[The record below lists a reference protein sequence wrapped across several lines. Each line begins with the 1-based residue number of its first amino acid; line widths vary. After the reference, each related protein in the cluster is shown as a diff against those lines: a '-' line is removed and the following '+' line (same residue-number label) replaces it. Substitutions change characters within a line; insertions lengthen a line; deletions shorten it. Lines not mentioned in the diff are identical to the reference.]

1 MKVTGHFSNGDP
13 SRSSCVLATVSRYK
27 PHWPIISAILATM
40 AGVLCF
46 RHFIS
51 LDGPMHLLHAS
62 QTWEAWQG
70 VVRSVEGVYP
80 EVGKPHLGDL
90 LLIPLVRLLPVFMAH
105 KVFAVFSLLIVYTGA
120 LCLSLAYGS
129 RVGPGWLLILPVA
142 FGFPLLLGLFHFVI
156 TCGLVLWCS
165 AWWIRRNELRWR
177 DLLFLGTC
185 IAICQFGHRMG
196 GALLVGVV
204 GMHELTGSLIKPSV
218 SAQRWSFMPKWIR
231 WITVAAVVIGSTL
244 MIHGSDLKTEVLS
257 PDAHDPILEF
267 VRMRSLLLLDSVAE
281 IPFLVGSGLLFLFGI
296 VLAIWGR
303 WRSMRSI
310 QPSDAL
316 LLLAMALVIVS
327 IGFRTPKTELLYL
340 AERTQW
346 LALLLLAIWL
356 GLQPMPRRM
365 AWVLGIGIIGLHAT
379 RMLYIERRM
388 AICEQHD
395 RSMLDA
401 ARHFSRNSFAVPV
414 GFDEDWLSRHR
425 TAYTAIAHSGIV
437 FSSRDHV
444 LWGGISYPYWA
455 QSGFQF
461 HAENDW
467 NWMTAHIQSGRSPHI
482 AQVLVMGTWPEEN
495 DASRVN
501 LSSTLHEYF
510 TRTFHD
516 GYVEVWTAK

>member
-1 MKVTGHFSNGDP
+1 
-13 SRSSCVLATVSRYK
+13 
-27 PHWPIISAILATM
+27 
-40 AGVLCF
+40 
-46 RHFIS
+46 
-51 LDGPMHLLHAS
+51 
-62 QTWEAWQG
+62 
-70 VVRSVEGVYP
+70 
-80 EVGKPHLGDL
+80 
-90 LLIPLVRLLPVFMAH
+90 
-105 KVFAVFSLLIVYTGA
+105 
-120 LCLSLAYGS
+120 
-129 RVGPGWLLILPVA
+129 
-142 FGFPLLLGLFHFVI
+142 
-156 TCGLVLWCS
+156 
-165 AWWIRRNELRWR
+165 
-177 DLLFLGTC
+177 
-185 IAICQFGHRMG
+185 
-196 GALLVGVV
+196 
-204 GMHELTGSLIKPSV
+204 
-218 SAQRWSFMPKWIR
+218 
-231 WITVAAVVIGSTL
+231 
-244 MIHGSDLKTEVLS
+244 
-257 PDAHDPILEF
+257 
-267 VRMRSLLLLDSVAE
+267 VAE
-281 IPFLVGSGLLFLFGI
+281 IPFLIGSGLLFLFGI

-316 LLLAMALVIVS
+316 LLLAMAFVFVS
-327 IGFRTPKTELLYL
+327 IGVRTPKTELLYL

-346 LALLLLAIWL
+346 LALVLVAIWL

-365 AWVLGIGIIGLHAT
+365 AWVLGIGIVGLHAT

-388 AICEQHD
+388 AVCEQHD
-395 RSMLDA
+395 RSMLDV
-401 ARHFSRNSFAVPV
+401 ARHFSPNSFVVPV

-467 NWMTAHIQSGRSPHI
+467 NWMTEHIQRGRSPHI